1 MAALLV
7 AGFVGLFS
15 ETALNVALGQ
25 LSQIFNVDA
34 TTIQWLATGYF
45 LTLGI
50 LIPVTG
56 ILMQKF
62 TTRQMFM
69 TSILLSLVGT
79 ILAATAPAFE
89 FLLAGRIIQAAGLAI
104 SLPLTQN
111 VIFTIFPP
119 NKRGGAMGLMGL
131 VMLSGPTLGPTLA
144 GLILDS
150 LSWHWIFLVTVPF
163 LLFS

>member
-15 ETALNVALGQ
+15 ETALNIALGE
-25 LSQIFNVDA
+25 LGQIFNVDA

-69 TSILLSLVGT
+69 TSIITKSCRYHFSSIST
-79 ILAATAPAFE
+79 
-89 FLLAGRIIQAAGLAI
+89 RIWCSI
-104 SLPLTQN
+104 SRTYYSSSR
-111 VIFTIFPP
+111 I
-119 NKRGGAMGLMGL
+119 
-131 VMLSGPTLGPTLA
+131 S
-144 GLILDS
+144 D
-150 LSWHWIFLVTVPF
+150 
-163 LLFS
+163 

>member
-15 ETALNVALGQ
+15 ETALNIALGE
-25 LSQIFNVDA
+25 LSQLFKVDA
-34 TTIQWLATGYF
+34 TTVQWLATGYF

-50 LIPVTG
+50 LVPVTG

-69 TSILLSLVGT
+69 ASILLSIIGT
-79 ILAATAPAFE
+79 ILAASATFSL
-89 FLLAGRIIQAAGLAI
+89 LLAGRIIQAAGLAI
-104 SLPLTQN
+104 NLPLTQN

-119 NKRGGAMGLMGL
+119 NKRDGAMGVMG
-131 VMLSGPTLGPTLA
+131 
-144 GLILDS
+144 
-150 LSWHWIFLVTVPF
+150 WVTPIM
-163 LLFS
+163 

>member
-15 ETALNVALGQ
+15 ETALNIALGE
-25 LSQIFNVDA
+25 LSEIFNVDP

-69 TSILLSLVGT
+69 TSIIT
-79 ILAATAPAFE
+79 
-89 FLLAGRIIQAAGLAI
+89 
-104 SLPLTQN
+104 
-111 VIFTIFPP
+111 
-119 NKRGGAMGLMGL
+119 K
-131 VMLSGPTLGPTLA
+131 
-144 GLILDS
+144 S
-150 LSWHWIFLVTVPF
+150 LSVPF
-163 LLFS
+163 